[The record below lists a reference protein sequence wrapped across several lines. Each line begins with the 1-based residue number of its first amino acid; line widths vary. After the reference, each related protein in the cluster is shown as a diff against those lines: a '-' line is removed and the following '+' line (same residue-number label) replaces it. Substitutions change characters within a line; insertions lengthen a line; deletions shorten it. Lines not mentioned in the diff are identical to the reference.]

1 MPNFVKAI
9 VSKKQLTLIPDIA
22 SDSADETANGENEFD
37 ITVVNESKEFT
48 SFQIE
53 LSTPGA
59 DANSNLKWYTL
70 DPEVCVKKPPGASTK
85 FHVVITKSPIQV
97 YDTTIDLTLKVFSVE
112 FASIFTSQKLKLTI
126 QKARKPLKIYLITK
140 ELKVYPGNLVEIPV
154 IAYNLSQKFAN
165 VKVSI
170 SGLNPEWMTQGTVKN
185 LQIDASDS
193 EKTSF
198 WCQPPINAETLS
210 QKYDFTI
217 EAHADYSSHT
227 PHERGILEILPQG
240 TVEFICS
247 NKLQVIPTKKG
258 KGSSKKLKFATYE
271 LLFEN
276 KSNLPQQVNIQI
288 SEKDQKQCDLVIPD
302 GVILAPGETKPMYLV
317 AKKQR
322 SLLGF
327 KKRLLFEVSPIL
339 ANPDTAK
346 VSNEILPHPSSQ
358 VLELQIWPIVPFLL
372 QAVGLLL
379 LLLLLWLLKY
389 LNPRI
394 YHEGPVNSVRL
405 IGIAGTV
412 ISGSSDQTIRRW
424 QVDNS
429 LLQNSNRLK
438 HEDVINIKKETQKG
452 VRVIRQRPEP
462 DYIIAAGLESGEIQL
477 WDVLLKRRMARVY
490 EPDRKT
496 DRVFDLEFTQ
506 NSYYLFSAH
515 GSGEIRR
522 WDVQKINQNAK
533 IHRPISK
540 AKVNFTIST
549 LGISESLN
557 KPGSLV
563 VVAGRF
569 NKLALWDW
577 VNTRIYNLEY
587 DWLDWKQNNE
597 FVPIIGQH
605 HYITGLA
612 IAEANKDTAKTDD
625 AKNFLV
631 TADNQGYITLWNM
644 DIIRQCI
651 IDNQSNL
658 NREDEKMAGKD
669 GFGNTFQTLEC
680 SNAKLAQWRNGD
692 ANHRVQPVRSVA
704 ITQNGC
710 YIVSG
715 GDDGR
720 VMLWSSDEIMRSPK
734 YQTGKIIA
742 QFPDITLNSVDI
754 KAIND
759 YLLITT
765 GDDNNR
771 VRLYREEVK
780 DNASC
785 K

>member
-22 SDSADETANGENEFD
+22 ADSADENTNDENEFD
-37 ITVVNESKEFT
+37 VTVVNESKEFT

-59 DANSNLKWYTL
+59 DTHSNFKWYTL

-126 QKARKPLKIYLITK
+126 QKARKPLRIYLIMK
-140 ELKVYPGNLVEIPV
+140 ELKVYPSNLVEIPV
-154 IAYNLSQKFAN
+154 IAYNLSQKFTN
-165 VKVSI
+165 VRLTI
-170 SGLNPEWMTQGTVKN
+170 SGLNPEWMKEGTVRN
-185 LQIDASDS
+185 LQIDAGDS

-198 WCQPPINAETLS
+198 WCEPPINAETFS
-210 QKYDFTI
+210 KKYDFTI
-217 EAHADYSSHT
+217 EANSDNSSHI
-227 PHERGILEILPQG
+227 PHERGVLEILPYG

-247 NKLQVIPTKKG
+247 NKLQVIPPRKSKG
-258 KGSSKKLKFATYE
+258 YNKKLKFATYE

-276 KSNLPQQVNIQI
+276 KSNLPQQVNLKI
-288 SEKDQKQCDLVIPD
+288 SEKDQKQCSLVIPD
-302 GVILAPGETKPMYLV
+302 GIKLAPGETKPMYLV
-317 AKKQR
+317 AKKKR
-322 SLLGF
+322 HLLGL
-327 KKRLLFEVSPIL
+327 KKRILFEVSPIL
-339 ANPDTAK
+339 TNPETEEFSSD
-346 VSNEILPHPSSQ
+346 IRPHPNSQ
-358 VLELQIWPIVPFLL
+358 VLELQILPIVPFVL
-372 QAVGLLL
+372 QLIGIFL
-379 LLLLLWLLKY
+379 LLLLLWLLRY
-389 LNPRI
+389 LNPPI

-429 LLQNSNRLK
+429 LLQNSSGLGYQGIVNEQEK
-438 HEDVINIKKETQKG
+438 TKKA
-452 VRVIRQRPEP
+452 VRVITQRPKP
-462 DYIIAAGLESGEIQL
+462 DYIVAAGLETGEIQL
-477 WDVLLKRRMARVY
+477 WDVSSRQT
-490 EPDRKT
+490 KT
-496 DRVFDLEFTQ
+496 PLFKPNHKNDRVFDLDFT
-506 NSYYLFSAH
+506 SDSRYLFSAH
-515 GSGEIRR
+515 GSGYIRQ
-522 WDVQKINQNAK
+522 WNVDTEKIKDEAELK
-533 IHRPISK
+533 
-540 AKVNFTIST
+540 FTALT
-549 LGISESLN
+549 LGVSEGLN
-557 KPGSLV
+557 QPGSLV

-569 NKLALWDW
+569 NKLAFWDW
-577 VNTRIYNLEY
+577 VNRKIYNLQY
-587 DWLDWKQNNE
+587 DWLDWKQDNE
-597 FVPIIGQH
+597 FDPVIGQH
-605 HYITGLA
+605 HYITSLT
-612 IAEANKDTAKTDD
+612 ITEANKNIVQTSK

-631 TADNQGYITLWNM
+631 TADNKGYITLWNM

-651 IDNQSNL
+651 VDNQNDL
-658 NREDEKMAGKD
+658 NGDNDRKPEKDA
-669 GFGNTFQTLEC
+669 FGNVFQRLEC

-692 ANHRVQPVRSVA
+692 KNYPIQPVRSVA

-710 YIVSG
+710 YLASA

-720 VMLWSSDEIMRSPK
+720 VMLWSIDEIMRSPK

-742 QFPDITLNSVDI
+742 NFPDIKLNSVDI

-759 YLLITT
+759 DLFITT
-765 GDDNNR
+765 GDDNYR
-771 VRLYREEVK
+771 VRLYREKVK